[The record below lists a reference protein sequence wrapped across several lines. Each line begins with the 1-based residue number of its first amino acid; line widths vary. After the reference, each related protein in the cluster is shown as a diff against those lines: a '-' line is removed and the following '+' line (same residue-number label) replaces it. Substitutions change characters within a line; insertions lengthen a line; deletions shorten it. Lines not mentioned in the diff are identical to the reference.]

1 MSYYIKLYYNQIISY
16 CVMFDMFCYY
26 TGIYTYVYSF
36 TLLCINI
43 QVFILHRFDQVKPCS
58 VMACKADKDLEA
70 AMELHS
76 VTRDELKREYQ
87 EEASL
92 AVLKHPGG
100 WGTALEVDHVLQNK
114 VLGVVLPCT
123 LYHEIWY

>member
-1 MSYYIKLYYNQIISY
+1 MSYYIKLYYIRSY
-16 CVMFDMFCYY
+16 HIVLCFDMFCSY
-26 TGIYTYVYSF
+26 TGIYTYLYYF

-76 VTRDELKREYQ
+76 VTRD
-87 EEASL
+87 
-92 AVLKHPGG
+92 
-100 WGTALEVDHVLQNK
+100 
-114 VLGVVLPCT
+114 
-123 LYHEIWY
+123 